1 MSTQETV
8 FVTGGASGIGLAIVE
23 AVLENGWRAMVVD
36 RDERSLAQC
45 REALKAS
52 GERVRFVQ
60 LDIADEAAVVQAVE
74 RCEAEFGPI
83 TGLVNSAGIARD
95 QFCLDTGA
103 DDFRRILDV
112 NVVGSFVVSREIAK
126 RMRERGR
133 GSIVNIASVS
143 GIRGNVGRVAYGAS
157 KGAVIMMTQ
166 VMAVELAESGIRVN
180 AVAPGPIETP
190 LVKRSAHRRDPGRM
204 ALPGSPK
211 ALRQAVGDRQ
221 HGGLSARSREGR
233 LRDRADHVRGWR
245 LHGCWPH
252 GPIDAV
258 TADGRNFP
266 AASGLSPPGGNI
278 QQGR

>member
-23 AVLENGWRAMVVD
+23 AVLEKGWRAVVVD

-45 REALKAS
+45 REALEAS

-95 QFCLDTGA
+95 QSCLDTSA

-166 VMAVELAESGIRVN
+166 VMAVELA
-180 AVAPGPIETP
+180 
-190 LVKRSAHRRDPGRM
+190 
-204 ALPGSPK
+204 
-211 ALRQAVGDRQ
+211 AVGDPGQRGCAGADRDAARQ
-221 HGGLSARSREGR
+221 AKCIRTRSGPSGSPGFRRSATASRRRSPAWRSFCSITRRPSFVTGQTMCVDGGFTAAGLMGR
-233 LRDRADHVRGWR
+233 
-245 LHGCWPH
+245 
-252 GPIDAV
+252 
-258 TADGRNFP
+258 
-266 AASGLSPPGGNI
+266 
-278 QQGR
+278 